1 MGLVG
6 RIQAWDFIWE
16 SFEMRR
22 VLIFFFFK
30 EQSQPLWGKQSLEGQ
45 EGMARHQLGSK
56 CNSH

>member
-22 VLIFFFFK
+22 VLIFFFLK
-30 EQSQPLWGKQSLEGQ
+30 
-45 EGMARHQLGSK
+45 
-56 CNSH
+56 NSPSHCGVNRVWKDRRGWRDTS